1 MAQYRTIDEGGVTSP
16 RGFTA
21 AAVAAGIKESGRPD
35 LALVVSEHDCAAAA
49 VFTSN
54 RVAAAPVLIDRETLE
69 QGNTSIRGV
78 VINAGNANACTG
90 APGLAGARESQRLMA
105 EAIGTRPDQIL
116 LMSTGVIGVPLPID
130 RMRAGITA
138 AIPTLAVS
146 SGLAAAEAIMTT
158 DTRPKHLAI
167 ELDLPDSRVVLGG
180 MAKGAGMIHPD
191 MATMLCLITTDAAVS
206 ADDLQNALRN
216 AVAVSFNAISVD
228 GDTSTN
234 DTVLLLANGASGVR
248 IADGES
254 RLLFADALNALCYE
268 LAMMIVA
275 DGEGATK
282 VVTVRVSS
290 APNVRAARQVAN
302 TIATSPLVKTAFA
315 GGDPNWGR
323 ILMAAGRSGVDLDQG
338 LLALWI
344 ESSGNPPLQLVKE
357 GTPTDYSEADAA
369 QIFAQSSFAV
379 HVDLG
384 LGAAEATV
392 WTTDLTQVYVTINAN
407 YRT

>member
-1 MAQYRTIDEGGVTSP
+1 MNPPQTLGGITDNMAQYRTIDEGGVTSP

-116 LMSTGVIGVPLPID
+116 LMSTGVIGVPLPMD

-138 AIPTLAVS
+138 ALPTLAVS

-167 ELDLPDSRVVLGG
+167 ELDLPDGRVVLGG

-275 DGEGATK
+275 DGEGA
-282 VVTVRVSS
+282 
-290 APNVRAARQVAN
+290 
-302 TIATSPLVKTAFA
+302 
-315 GGDPNWGR
+315 
-323 ILMAAGRSGVDLDQG
+323 
-338 LLALWI
+338 
-344 ESSGNPPLQLVKE
+344 
-357 GTPTDYSEADAA
+357 
-369 QIFAQSSFAV
+369 
-379 HVDLG
+379 
-384 LGAAEATV
+384 
-392 WTTDLTQVYVTINAN
+392 
-407 YRT
+407 